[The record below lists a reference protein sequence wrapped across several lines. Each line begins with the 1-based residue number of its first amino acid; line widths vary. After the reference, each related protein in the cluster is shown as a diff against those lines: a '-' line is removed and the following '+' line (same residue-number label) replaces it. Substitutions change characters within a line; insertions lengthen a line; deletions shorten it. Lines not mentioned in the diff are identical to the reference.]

1 MRAGRPQTP
10 GRGTG
15 PERPRILVVHTG
27 GIGDLLLCGPSIER
41 LARDAAIELLGR
53 PGRLALALDAG
64 LVERVHDMDAAGFD
78 SLFAVPSEP
87 IRALLARFDAAVVWM
102 RDDDGALKQAIQSC
116 GPNDVRTFAGLPPA
130 GWDRHASEYY
140 LQCLGFEASAPF
152 RLSLP
157 PVDTSLDVII
167 HPGSGGKA
175 KNWPLDRF
183 MALAGELRVRG
194 REVHWCVGPAEE
206 GVTLPA
212 DAKVLSEPSLTALAR
227 CLTAA
232 RDYVGND
239 SGVTHLAAAC
249 GTRTTAVFGP
259 TKPHVWAPRGAHVR
273 AVRGAPWPRVDD
285 VLSALLDG

>member
-15 PERPRILVVHTG
+15 PERPRSLVVHTG

-78 SLFAVPSEP
+78 SLFAVPSGP

-116 GPNDVRTFAGLPPA
+116 GLNDVRTFAGLPPA

-227 CLTAA
+227 CL
-232 RDYVGND
+232 GQ
-239 SGVTHLAAAC
+239 
-249 GTRTTAVFGP
+249 
-259 TKPHVWAPRGAHVR
+259 
-273 AVRGAPWPRVDD
+273 DD
-285 VLSALLDG
+285 IL

>member
-1 MRAGRPQTP
+1 
-10 GRGTG
+10 
-15 PERPRILVVHTG
+15 
-27 GIGDLLLCGPSIER
+27 
-41 LARDAAIELLGR
+41 
-53 PGRLALALDAG
+53 
-64 LVERVHDMDAAGFD
+64 
-78 SLFAVPSEP
+78 
-87 IRALLARFDAAVVWM
+87 
-102 RDDDGALKQAIQSC
+102 
-116 GPNDVRTFAGLPPA
+116 
-130 GWDRHASEYY
+130 
-140 LQCLGFEASAPF
+140 
-152 RLSLP
+152 
-157 PVDTSLDVII
+157 
-167 HPGSGGKA
+167 
-175 KNWPLDRF
+175 